1 MTWPSSVPI
10 TTRFSPTPGPPD
22 RRSLAFFFSFFG
34 SQVQTFL
41 PVCRSMACTPPVIA
55 AANTWPLATA
65 GPWRTPMRRSPL
77 PRLTDQAL
85 LTFRVGSNLTSSA
98 GSCAFFAAASLP
110 ANQPFMVLQPV
121 RAMPIRSTVATRVIM
136 TF

>member
-1 MTWPSSVPI
+1 M
-10 TTRFSPTPGPPD
+10 
-22 RRSLAFFFSFFG
+22 AFFFSFFG

-85 LTFRVGSNLTSSA
+85 LTFTVGSNLTSSA

>member
-1 MTWPSSVPI
+1 
-10 TTRFSPTPGPPD
+10 
-22 RRSLAFFFSFFG
+22 
-34 SQVQTFL
+34 
-41 PVCRSMACTPPVIA
+41 
-55 AANTWPLATA
+55 
-65 GPWRTPMRRSPL
+65 
-77 PRLTDQAL
+77 LTDQIL
-85 LTFRVGSNLTSSA
+85 LTFTVGSNLTSSA